1 MRIAVTGGAG
11 FIGAH
16 FVASLLREGHQVW
29 AYDNFFAGHRA
40 ECLPWRERATLM
52 AGDVLDFDL
61 LNASLQEFKPE
72 LIFHLAA
79 LHYIPYCNDH
89 PAETIRVNV
98 EGTVNVMRA
107 AQKCEG
113 LKGVFFA
120 SSAAVYDTSSVS
132 HKETDLPAPSDI
144 YGLSKV
150 LGETVVRHYAAENGL
165 SYVLGR
171 FFNVYGP
178 DETNPHVIPAVLRQV
193 MEGGK
198 IRMGRTDT
206 FRDFIYVADLVQAL
220 MKIGDLLSSDKQV
233 AEVYNLASGQECSI
247 ARAVE
252 IMGQTAGVNL
262 DIITEERHVRPAD
275 RQHLRADIAKARRE
289 LGWAPVVSLAQGL
302 EEIVKAEAAQLAE
315 ARSAQ

>member
-16 FVASLLREGHQVW
+16 LVAALLREGHQVW
-29 AYDNFFAGHRA
+29 AYDNFFAGHRT
-40 ECLPWRERATLM
+40 ERLPWREQATLVD
-52 AGDVLDFDL
+52 GDVLDFDRL
-61 LNASLQEFKPE
+61 SGSLQEFKPE

-79 LHYIPYCNDH
+79 IHYIPYCNDH
-89 PAETIRVNV
+89 PAETVRVNV

-120 SSAAVYDTSSVS
+120 SSAAVYNTTSAF
-132 HKETDLPAPSDI
+132 HKETDSTAPSDI

-150 LGETVVRHYAAENGL
+150 LGERVVRHYATESNL

-171 FFNVYGP
+171 FFNVFGP
-178 DETNPHVIPAVLRQV
+178 EETNPHVIPAVLKQV
-193 MEGGK
+193 IEGGK
-198 IRMGRTDT
+198 VRMGRTDT
-206 FRDFIYVADLVQAL
+206 FRDFIYVDDLVLAL
-220 MKIGDLLSSDKQV
+220 KKIGALLSSGKQV

-247 ARAVE
+247 ARVVE
-252 IMGQTAGVNL
+252 IMGKNAGVNL
-262 DIITEERHVRPAD
+262 DIITEERHVRAGD

-289 LGWAPVVSLAQGL
+289 LGWTPEFSIERGL
-302 EEIVKAEAAQLAE
+302 EEIVKAEMALLAE
-315 ARSAQ
+315 ARSTQ